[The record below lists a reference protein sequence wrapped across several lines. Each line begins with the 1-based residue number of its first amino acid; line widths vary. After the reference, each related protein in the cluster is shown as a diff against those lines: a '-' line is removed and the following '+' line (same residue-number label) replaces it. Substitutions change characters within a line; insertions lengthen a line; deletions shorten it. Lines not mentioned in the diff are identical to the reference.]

1 MSNQIK
7 FLILYGVSG
16 ALIWMFIL
24 PSYNGSGYNILNR
37 IPLSQK
43 MDDQTKSKDLIKKA
57 EDLLKNG
64 QDFNNQFK
72 NFKDEN
78 KRKLLTAVPIG
89 LDGLRLLNEVIIF
102 SDKTGMDMTVIP
114 EGTSN
119 TNNKGKSYTPTGL
132 TVQFVKIDYDS
143 LYKYL
148 DKLQHNLRIL
158 NTKALNM
165 SLDKENKL
173 SGAISFDAFYFNN
186 QPILSGISAIVQT
199 DGNGET
205 KDTAK
210 TATTTTTGSAGSNE
224 LDTII
229 NSQTF
234 REVDAISGL
243 SKLLGGKIQINPIL
257 NDLNDSTVLVD
268 RQKVTQRSNPFINK
282 N

>member
-24 PSYNGSGYNILNR
+24 PSYNGSGYNIFSR

-43 MDDQTKSKDLIKKA
+43 MDNQIKSKDLIKKA
-57 EDLLKNG
+57 EDLLRNG

-114 EGTSN
+114 EGTPN

-132 TVQFVKIDYDS
+132 TVQFMKVDYDS

-158 NTKALNM
+158 NTKTLSM
-165 SLDKENKL
+165 SLDKDNKL

-186 QPILSGISAIVQT
+186 QPILNDTPMMAQT
-199 DGNGET
+199 DDNGDT
-205 KDTAK
+205 KSIAK
-210 TATTTTTGSAGSNE
+210 TATTTTGSAGNNE

-234 REVDAISGL
+234 REVDFISGL
-243 SKLLGGKIQINPIL
+243 SKLLSGKIQINPIL